1 MSLFRKSRKAEN
13 DSRGKGL
20 VLTSVLVAFLL
31 SLNVASYGQQPPVT
45 PDTPA
50 EETQVKKPE
59 PKILNPA
66 GDRLLLNRPMGMD
79 FDTSGKLYVADL
91 INRRVRIFS
100 PGKEIPDKKTIECGF
115 QVPWGLAI
123 DDSDRIY
130 ITDTGVHQIRL
141 IDAEGKPQAT
151 IGRKGRAPGNFSIP
165 AGVAI
170 DESRQR
176 LLVADFANHAVQIL
190 SFDGTFLGHIG
201 AIGQSGHLG
210 ASGRREGEFRGP
222 AGVAVD
228 GMGRI
233 YVTDKENCRVQ
244 IFHASGGFIGAFGH
258 PGATAGNFDRP
269 SGICVDEDGA
279 IYVCDTFNSRLQ
291 IFEPP
296 FAAALEPSFKVRKV
310 ITGKELTGGPLKLPN
325 ACAVSPSGDLYIA
338 DTGNNRI
345 VVYPFELI
353 EPE

>member
-1 MSLFRKSRKAEN
+1 MSQSRNSRKL
-13 DSRGKGL
+13 DRRGKGL
-20 VLTSVLVAFLL
+20 IVSSVLIALLL
-31 SLNVASYGQQPPVT
+31 SVNVYSYGQQPVT
-45 PDTPA
+45 APGATA
-50 EETQVKKPE
+50 ENAKKKPT

-91 INRRVRIFS
+91 INRRIRIFE
-100 PGKEIPDKKTIECGF
+100 PGKEIPTKKTIQCGLL
-115 QVPWGLAI
+115 VPWGLAL
-123 DDSDRIY
+123 DDSDRIF

-141 IDAEGKPQAT
+141 ISAEGKAKAT

-170 DESRQR
+170 DEMRQR

-201 AIGQSGHLG
+201 AIGQSGRLG

-244 IFHASGGFIGAFGH
+244 IFHSTGGFIATFGH

-279 IYVCDTFNSRLQ
+279 IYVCDTFNSRVQ

-296 FAAALEPSFKVRKV
+296 FAAALEPTFKVRQV
-310 ITGKELTGGPLKLPN
+310 ISGKKLTGGPFKLPN
-325 ACAVSPSGDLYIA
+325 ACAVSPSGDLYVA

-345 VVYPFELI
+345 VVYPYELI
-353 EPE
+353 EPQ